1 VPERLQKWLAG
12 QGLGSRRQMEGW
24 IAAGRITINGEVATL
39 GTKVTGHEKISVDGR
54 PLRVPRAASHHK
66 ILLYHKPP
74 GEICTRSD
82 PQGRSTVFEQLP
94 RLANGRWIGVG
105 RLDFQTSGL
114 LLLTTDGQL
123 ANALMHPSAELQR
136 HYSVR
141 VLGEV
146 SQQQLTKL
154 RKGVELDDGVARFDD
169 VEYTGGEGSNRWY
182 RVVVSEGRNRVV
194 RRLWEAVGHRV
205 SRLIRTRY
213 GPVRLP
219 RALPAGKFRY
229 ANTAEFAA
237 LYEAAGL
244 ESQTSS

>member
-1 VPERLQKWLAG
+1 MPERLQKWLAG
-12 QGLGSRRQMEGW
+12 QGLGSRRQMERW
-24 IAAGRITINGEVATL
+24 IAEGRITIDGEVATL
-39 GTKVTGHEKISVDGR
+39 GTKVSGQERITVDGR
-54 PLRVPRAASHHK
+54 PLRSPRKPSRPK
-66 ILLYHKPP
+66 VLLYHKPA
-74 GEICTRSD
+74 GEICTRAD
-82 PQGRSTVFEQLP
+82 PEGRPTVFEQLP

-105 RLDFQTSGL
+105 RLDFHTSGL

-146 SQQQLTKL
+146 SPQQLTKL
-154 RKGVELDDGVARFDD
+154 RQGVRLDDGDAKFDE

-205 SRLIRTRY
+205 SRLIRTRF

-219 RALPAGKFRY
+219 RSLSTGKFRY
-229 ANTAEFAA
+229 ATPAEFEA
-237 LYEAAGL
+237 LYEAARL
-244 ESQTSS
+244 ELPEAT